1 MTKREAAVIQAFTGR
16 ALLTGDDIGAFYAYA
31 EEKLGTPVLSH
42 ELFSQKTLA
51 RLAELSKPDFLAIC
65 SSLTD

>member
-16 ALLTGDDIGAFYAYA
+16 ALLTGDNVGAFYKYA

-42 ELFSQKTLA
+42 ELFSQKTLD
-51 RLAELSKPDFLAIC
+51 RLAELSRPDFLNIC
-65 SSLTD
+65 KNLID